1 MYKKTLFSVSCI
13 VFISLSCTSIRQELI
28 RKPGIGFEN
37 TELQNMSLF
46 EATAIFKFRVT
57 NSNPMGLN
65 IRNIT
70 YNLRLNG
77 KKFVRGISDKDLR
90 VRSAGEGILELPIVL
105 HYEDILENIPET
117 NKLGYEL
124 SGTIDVGPF
133 TLPYQTSGSMN
144 MPQLPK
150 LSLKTI
156 SVSDISQTY
165 ASVSPAINIDNANAF
180 AITIKRISYSI
191 RLGGKEITD
200 GFIENISPLIPR
212 SISGLEVPVK
222 INFFKLGYD
231 LTDMLKESS
240 GVYEISGEM
249 IFDDPKIGEK
259 TFLFRRAGSVPIVR
273 HDQ

>member
-1 MYKKTLFSVSCI
+1 MYKRTLFSVSCI

-28 RKPGIGFEN
+28 RKPGINFEN

-46 EATAIFKFRVT
+46 EATAVFKFRVT

-70 YNLRLNG
+70 YNLKLNG

-90 VRSAGEGILELPIVL
+90 VRSAGEGLLELPIAL

-117 NKLGYEL
+117 NKIGYDL

-133 TLPYQTSGSMN
+133 TLPYQTAGSLN
-144 MPQLPK
+144 MPRLPK
-150 LSLKTI
+150 LSVKTI
-156 SVSDISQTY
+156 LVSDISQTY
-165 ASVSPAINIDNANAF
+165 ASVVPDINIENANAF
-180 AITIKRISYSI
+180 AITIKRISYNI
-191 RLGGKEITD
+191 KLGGKD
-200 GFIENISPLIPR
+200 FSAGFIENISPLIPK
-212 SISGLEVPVK
+212 SISSLEAPAK

-240 GVYEISGEM
+240 GIYEISGEM

-273 HDQ
+273 HNQ